1 MANFGLPE
9 GRTWNLFGLPDWL
22 KRQFPEGW
30 HKQPFGNQV
39 PTLLP
44 GLTLPRDQLANI
56 AEKIGL
62 LGITE
67 EEYWKREKDKM
78 GQQYRGVGGQG
89 ALPYTT
95 ESMKEGIA
103 ARLAAAD
110 TKKSEMSELKKLS
123 NMMMLAS
130 IAEASQA
137 DQPSP
142 GYNVQ
147 AGTTKQPVAT
157 NLMSTRPQRRQRDD
171 LLNYIYGG
179 ASYGRRA

>member
-30 HKQPFGNQV
+30 HKRPFGNQV

-44 GLTLPRDQLANI
+44 GLTLPRDRLGD
-56 AEKIGL
+56 IGEATGL
-62 LGITE
+62 FGITE

-89 ALPYTT
+89 ALPG
-95 ESMKEGIA
+95 SLAGIQEGIA
-103 ARLAAAD
+103 TKQARA
-110 TKKSEMSELKKLS
+110 SEMSELKKLS

-142 GYNVQ
+142 GYNVR

-157 NLMSTRPQRRQRDD
+157 NLMSTIPQRRKRDD
-171 LLNYIYGG
+171 LLNYMSGG
-179 ASYGRRA
+179 MRGRV

>member
-44 GLTLPRDQLANI
+44 GLTLPKDQLG
-56 AEKIGL
+56 KIGEHIGL
-62 LGITE
+62 FGITE

-78 GQQYRGVGGQG
+78 KPQYRGVGGQG

-103 ARLAAAD
+103 ARLVAAGA
-110 TKKSEMSELKKLS
+110 KKSEMDELKKLS
-123 NMMMLAS
+123 NMMMLSS
-130 IAEASQA
+130 IAEATQA
-137 DQPSP
+137 DKYPPPSP
-142 GYNVQ
+142 RSV
-147 AGTTKQPVAT
+147 GTTKQPVAPS
-157 NLMSTRPQRRQRDD
+157 LMSTGPQRRQKDD
-171 LLNYIYGG
+171 LLNFLYGG

>member
-1 MANFGLPE
+1 MANFSLPE

-30 HKQPFGNQV
+30 HKQPFGGQV

-44 GLTLPRDQLANI
+44 GLTIPRKEIGNI

-78 GQQYRGVGGQG
+78 GAQYRGVGGQA
-89 ALPYTT
+89 ALPGSLA
-95 ESMKEGIA
+95 EIQKSA
-103 ARLAAAD
+103 ATRLASAD
-110 TKKSEMSELKKLS
+110 AKKSEMDELKKLS

-130 IAEASQA
+130 IAEASQPEKYPPPA
-137 DQPSP
+137 PRS
-142 GYNVQ
+142 V
-147 AGTTKQPVAT
+147 GTTKQPVAPS
-157 NLMSTRPQRRQRDD
+157 LMSTGPQRRQKDD
-171 LLNYIYGG
+171 LLNFLYGP
-179 ASYGRRA
+179 SYGRRA

>member
-39 PTLLP
+39 PTMLP
-44 GLTLPRDQLANI
+44 GLTLPRDRLGDIGEAT
-56 AEKIGL
+56 GL

-78 GQQYRGVGGQG
+78 GKQYRGVGGQG
-89 ALPYTT
+89 ALPYTM
-95 ESMKEGIA
+95 EGMKEGIA
-103 ARLAAAD
+103 ARLATAGA
-110 TKKSEMSELKKLS
+110 KKSEMDALKKLS

-130 IAEASQA
+130 IAEATQA
-137 DQPSP
+137 DKYPPPSP
-142 GYNVQ
+142 RSV
-147 AGTTKQPVAT
+147 GTTKQPVSPS
-157 NLMSTRPQRRQRDD
+157 LMSTIPQRRQRDD
-171 LLNYIYGG
+171 LLNYL
-179 ASYGRRA
+179 SRRRA

>member
-44 GLTLPRDQLANI
+44 GLTLPRDQLGNI
-56 AEKIGL
+56 GEQIGL
-62 LGITE
+62 FGITP
-67 EEYWKREKDKM
+67 EEYWAREKKKI
-78 GQQYRGVGGQG
+78 GPSYRGVGGQG
-89 ALPYTT
+89 ALPD
-95 ESMKEGIA
+95 SLAAIQGGIA
-103 ARLAAAD
+103 TKQARA
-110 TKKSEMSELKKLS
+110 SEMSELKKIS

-142 GYNVQ
+142 GYNVR

-157 NLMSTRPQRRQRDD
+157 NLMSTIPQRRKRDD
-171 LLNYIYGG
+171 LLNYMSGG
-179 ASYGRRA
+179 MRGRV

>member
-44 GLTLPRDQLANI
+44 GLTLPRDQLGKI
-56 AEKIGL
+56 GEHIGL

-103 ARLAAAD
+103 TKQARS
-110 TKKSEMSELKKLS
+110 SEMSELKKLS

-142 GYNVQ
+142 GYNVR
-147 AGTTKQPVAT
+147 AGTAKQPVAAT
-157 NLMSTRPQRRQRDD
+157 LMSPIPQRRKRDD
-171 LLNYIYGG
+171 LLNYMSGG
-179 ASYGRRA
+179 MRGRV

>member
-56 AEKIGL
+56 GEKIGL

-89 ALPYTT
+89 ALPG
-95 ESMKEGIA
+95 SLAGIQEGIA
-103 ARLAAAD
+103 TKQARA
-110 TKKSEMSELKKLS
+110 SEMSELKKLS

-142 GYNVQ
+142 GYNVR

-157 NLMSTRPQRRQRDD
+157 NLMSTIPQRRKRDD
-171 LLNYIYGG
+171 LLNYMSGG
-179 ASYGRRA
+179 MRGRV